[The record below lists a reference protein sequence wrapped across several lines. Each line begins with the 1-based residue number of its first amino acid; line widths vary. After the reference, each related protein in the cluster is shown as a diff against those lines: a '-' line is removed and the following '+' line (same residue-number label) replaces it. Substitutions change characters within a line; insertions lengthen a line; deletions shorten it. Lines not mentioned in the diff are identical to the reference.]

1 MPYVN
6 RVSNGPLD
14 GALIVVDTE
23 LPIVAHCFVYSG
35 DDGALTATITTNA
48 ETPAGTLAQVL
59 RGLADSIEND
69 PRRRS
74 AT

>member
-6 RVSNGPLD
+6 RVNQGPLD

-23 LPIVAHCFVYSG
+23 LPIAAHCFVYS
-35 DDGALTATITTNA
+35 DADGALSATMTTTTEIA
-48 ETPAGTLAQVL
+48 PGTLAEVL

-69 PRRRS
+69 PRRR
-74 AT
+74 